1 MKADYKTVLQV
12 VVNSL
17 RYYQQIEA
25 QVEETDGIDFFPS
38 NTVESSAQPTAYTL
52 RFNPKVQTLLA
63 LYNLALNRTCDT
75 SEAILRY
82 ALFHAC
88 LEMDDYTQARAHLD
102 AFCRETGRLHLSALS
117 DEQRENAGAQLLIQ
131 LYFLLFHESFH
142 IILRH
147 HPEQRPVAFDTTT
160 RLLLDIKTEWED
172 GQSLISREELLHHPK
187 TRKHI
192 ANMIPQELSEAERKL
207 MEDRLY
213 RELSAN
219 HYSPAYIDRVLRDDK
234 PLLEEITCDRQAWLN
249 LLFILQGD
257 GATGQDLLQIHL
269 WMFAVFNAMDFN
281 RVLQLQF
288 VPSYHGKMPY
298 NDMRVVLR
306 HKAFKALLR
315 QYSPEVSKL
324 IKSEYLDFNEGLE
337 SVYRSAIVA
346 LFRHADGLASLYAKH
361 QSGISIPDFAQLRQL
376 EDEMAQHISAIGLQ
390 FTSAQ

>member
-1 MKADYKTVLQV
+1 MKADYKIPLQV

-17 RYYQQIEA
+17 HHYHQIEA
-25 QVEETDGIDFFPS
+25 QVEETDGIDFFPG
-38 NTVESSAQPTAYTL
+38 NVVESADKSATYTL

-75 SEAILRY
+75 GEAILRY

-88 LEMDDYTQARAHLD
+88 LEMDDYTQARTHLD
-102 AFCRETGRLHLSALS
+102 AFRRATVGLHLS

-142 IILRH
+142 IILRQ
-147 HPEQRPVAFDTTT
+147 HPEQRPVAFDTTA

-172 GQSLISREELLHHPK
+172 GQSLISREELLQHPK
-187 TRKHI
+187 TREHI
-192 ANMIPQELSEAERKL
+192 ANMIPRELSEAERKL
-207 MEDRLY
+207 MEYMLY

-219 HYSPAYIDRVLRDDK
+219 DYSPACIDRVLRDDK

-257 GATGQDLLQIHL
+257 GAVGQDLLQIHL

-288 VPSYHGKMPY
+288 VPSYHGKVSY
-298 NDMRVVLR
+298 DDMRVVLR

-315 QYSPEVSKL
+315 QYSPEVSRL
-324 IKSEYLDFNEGLE
+324 LKSEYLDLNEGLE
-337 SVYRSAIVA
+337 SVYRSAIAA

-361 QSGISIPDFAQLRQL
+361 REGISMPDFAQLRQL
-376 EDEMAQHISAIGLQ
+376 ENEMTQHISAIGLQ
-390 FTSAQ
+390 ITSES